1 MKKKEVFK
9 IVVVVFL
16 ILVFILSYTV
26 FFFPF
31 SSAPQPTP
39 ESDFQGPESS
49 QKNFEGPTGPPN
61 VKGPT
66 EAPPQN

>member
-9 IVVVVFL
+9 TIVIVFL

-31 SSAPQPTP
+31 SSTPQPTQ
-39 ESDFQGPESS
+39 ETDFQGPESAP
-49 QKNFEGPTGPPN
+49 KNFKGPTGLPS
-61 VKGPT
+61 VQEPT
-66 EAPPQN
+66 EGPPQN

>member
-9 IVVVVFL
+9 IIVVVFL

-31 SSAPQPTP
+31 SSTPQPTQ
-39 ESDFQGPESS
+39 ETDFQGPESAP
-49 QKNFEGPTGPPN
+49 KNFKGPTGLPS
-61 VKGPT
+61 VQEPT
-66 EAPPQN
+66 EGPPQS

>member
-9 IVVVVFL
+9 ITVVVFL

-31 SSAPQPTP
+31 SSTPQPAQET
-39 ESDFQGPESS
+39 DFQGPESGP
-49 QKNFEGPTGPPN
+49 KDFKGPTGLPN
-61 VKGPT
+61 VQEPT

>member
-9 IVVVVFL
+9 IIVVVFL

-31 SSAPQPTP
+31 SSTPQPTQAT
-39 ESDFQGPESS
+39 DFQGPESAP
-49 QKNFEGPTGPPN
+49 KNFKGPTGLPS
-61 VKGPT
+61 VQEPT
-66 EAPPQN
+66 EGPPQS

>member
-1 MKKKEVFK
+1 MKKKEVLK
-9 IVVVVFL
+9 ITVVAFL

-31 SSAPQPTP
+31 SSAPQPTQ
-39 ESDFQGPESS
+39 ESNFQGPESAP
-49 QKNFEGPTGPPN
+49 KDFKGPTGLPN
-61 VKGPT
+61 VQEPT

>member
-9 IVVVVFL
+9 IIVVVFL

-31 SSAPQPTP
+31 SSTPQPTQ
-39 ESDFQGPESS
+39 ETDFQGPESAP
-49 QKNFEGPTGPPN
+49 KNF
-61 VKGPT
+61 KGKSKNIIKMR
-66 EAPPQN
+66 QSDSDG